1 MKRFLI
7 LTAFVGFGLSQDM
20 SATADVAPPR
30 LEPLLK
36 VASPAEGDDRAAN
49 SKRDE
54 ADAAQDDGGGVEKK
68 HAKDK
73 ERLTQ
78 PESVVPAV
86 PEPLPPTD
94 SAEVTI
100 DQLVQ
105 SALSTNPSVAQ
116 AAARVAALRGKC
128 LQAGLPPNPTVGY
141 LGSELG
147 NDGRGGQNGGF
158 AGQEFVTGGK
168 LRLDQAVVVQEIQR
182 AEQQLA
188 ATQTRV
194 ATDVRQSAYNV
205 LVAQR
210 RVDLATELVRIS
222 DQAVKASEELRDA
235 EEIPLAALLQTEVE
249 QQNATILLQT
259 ARNQLDAA
267 WQGLSAV
274 LGADWPRQPI
284 AGDVAQLPDALNW
297 DEQLVRITAQSPEL
311 GAAMTDI
318 LRAQTALRRA
328 TVEPI
333 PNISAQAS
341 VQYDESSNYTVGGL
355 QIGIPLPLWNRNQGG
370 IRQAQADVA
379 HARRNADRVELDLKR
394 RLAEAFQQYANARAQ
409 ATTYAGSIL
418 PKARQTIELV
428 QRGYQLGEVGYLD
441 LLAAQRT
448 FSQANLAYLDSLSS
462 LWNSWAKIDGL
473 LLSGSLETSPD

>member
-7 LTAFVGFGLSQDM
+7 LAAFLEISLSLVM
-20 SATADVAPPR
+20 SATADDATPR
-30 LEPLLK
+30 VELLPR
-36 VASPAEGDDRAAN
+36 VASAAETGDRSAN
-49 SKRDE
+49 SEPDE
-54 ADAAQDDGGGVEKK
+54 ADASQDDSAGTEKK
-68 HAKDK
+68 YAKDE

-78 PESVVPAV
+78 PESVVPAIS
-86 PEPLPPTD
+86 EPLPPID
-94 SAEVTI
+94 SPQVTI
-100 DQLVQ
+100 NELIQ
-105 SALSTNPSVAQ
+105 SALSANPSVAQ
-116 AAARVAALRGKC
+116 AADRVAALRGKH
-128 LQAGLPPNPTVGY
+128 LQAGLPPNPSVGF
-141 LGSELG
+141 LGTELG
-147 NDGRGGQNGGF
+147 NEGKGGQNGGF
-158 AGQEFVTGGK
+158 AGQEFVTAGK
-168 LRLDQAVVVQEIQR
+168 LRLDQAVVAQEIQR

-194 ATDVRQSAYNV
+194 VTDVRQSAYHV

-210 RVDLATELVRIS
+210 RVELATELVRIS
-222 DQAVKASEELRDA
+222 DQAVNASKELRDA

-274 LGADWPRQPI
+274 LGAEWPRQSI

-333 PNISAQAS
+333 PNITATASAQ
-341 VQYDESSNYTVGGL
+341 YDDNSNYTIGGL
-355 QIGIPLPLWNRNQGG
+355 QIGVPLPLWNRNQGG
-370 IRQAQADVA
+370 IRQAQAEVA
-379 HARRNADRVELDLKR
+379 YARRNADRVELDLKR

-448 FSQANLAYLDSLSS
+448 FSQTNLAYLDSLSS

-473 LLSGSLETSPD
+473 LLTGSLETNPD